1 MILIALGAN
10 LHSKTGSPQETCL
23 AAIRT
28 LVSYQIGIERVSRWY
43 SSPAVPAS
51 DQPPY
56 VNGVIVAKT
65 ALNSRDLLKTL
76 LEVEKS
82 FGRSRSVRN
91 APRTLDLDLLAYQD
105 EVRREIPILPH
116 PRLHERAF
124 VLLPLQDVAPEWR
137 HPISGRGIQ
146 AMLTALETAE
156 SVVPIM

>member
-1 MILIALGAN
+1 
-10 LHSKTGSPQETCL
+10 
-23 AAIRT
+23 
-28 LVSYQIGIERVSRWY
+28 
-43 SSPAVPAS
+43 
-51 DQPPY
+51 